1 MSAAAGPS
9 TKPVHVTYCQVCSLP
24 IEYCEFGSSLSK
36 CKAWLEEQD
45 PEAFARLYSDD
56 ALKEKIG
63 TLSIDKQEKL
73 EAEAEKAE
81 KKAEKKAETE
91 KKKKAAAKITIKRES
106 RNKRKHIT
114 SIHGLDAF
122 GIDMKKAAKFL
133 AQKFATGASVSKNP
147 QGYDEIVIQGD
158 VTEEVVDLI
167 TDQAGPLKGAP
178 ADQIVKVEAK
188 KAAAAAP
195 AA

>member
-1 MSAAAGPS
+1 MAFTTLGSVA
-9 TKPVHVTYCQVCSLP
+9 TCHRLNLP
-24 IEYCEFGSSLSK
+24 FVNLI
-36 CKAWLEEQD
+36 
-45 PEAFARLYSDD
+45 D

-63 TLSIDKQEKL
+63 TLSLDKQEKL

-81 KKAEKKAETE
+81 KKAEKKAESE

-122 GIDMKKAAKFL
+122 GVDLKKAAKFL

-147 QGYDEIVIQGD
+147 QGFDEIVIQGD
-158 VTEEVVDLI
+158 VSEEVIDLI
-167 TDQAGPLKGAP
+167 TDQAGPLQGAP

-188 KAAAAAP
+188 AK
-195 AA
+195 

>member
-1 MSAAAGPS
+1 MSAVAGPS
-9 TKPVHVTYCQVCSLP
+9 TKRVHVTYCQVCSLP

-36 CKAWLEEQD
+36 CKIWLEEQD
-45 PEAFARLYSDD
+45 PDAFARLYSDD

-63 TLSIDKQEKL
+63 TLSLDKQEKL

-122 GIDMKKAAKFL
+122 GVDLKKAAKFL
-133 AQKFATGASVSKNP
+133 AQKFATGASVTRNP
-147 QGYDEIVIQGD
+147 QGFDEIVIQGD
-158 VTEEVVDLI
+158 VTEEVIDLI
-167 TDQAGPLKGAP
+167 TDQAGPLQGAP
-178 ADQIVKVEAK
+178 ADQIIKVEAK
-188 KAAAAAP
+188 AKGAAAAA
-195 AA
+195 

>member
-1 MSAAAGPS
+1 MSAVAGPS

-45 PEAFARLYSDD
+45 PDAFARLYSDGKLHYLGMQRKEQQAEFRLVCGAD

-63 TLSIDKQEKL
+63 TLSLDKQEKL

-91 KKKKAAAKITIKRES
+91 KKKKA
-106 RNKRKHIT
+106 
-114 SIHGLDAF
+114 
-122 GIDMKKAAKFL
+122 
-133 AQKFATGASVSKNP
+133 VSC
-147 QGYDEIVIQGD
+147 
-158 VTEEVVDLI
+158 L
-167 TDQAGPLKGAP
+167 PLSAL
-178 ADQIVKVEAK
+178 QWRY
-188 KAAAAAP
+188 
-195 AA
+195 